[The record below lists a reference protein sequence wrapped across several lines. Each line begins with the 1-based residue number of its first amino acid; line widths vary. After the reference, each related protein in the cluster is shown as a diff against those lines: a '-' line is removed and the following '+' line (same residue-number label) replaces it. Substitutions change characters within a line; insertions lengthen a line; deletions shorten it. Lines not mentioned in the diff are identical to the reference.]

1 MSAFDIRNV
10 LQVARVCSG
19 RCQCVTQEVFRRM
32 SVFDTRI
39 VLQVARVCSGRCQCV
54 TPEVYYSLHVSV
66 QEDQAKAALKAAR
79 EVNGNV
85 RVLSKQHQPVHTT
98 RGTRGDGTAHSDNTG
113 PSTDSAQN
121 WHSGYVQVGRNR
133 PSLCL
138 SVCTSS
144 GFLPLSVL
152 KMHT

>member
-1 MSAFDIRNV
+1 MFDTRNVLQFARVCSGRCVNV

-19 RCQCVTQEVFRRM
+19 RCQCVTQ
-32 SVFDTRI
+32 
-39 VLQVARVCSGRCQCV
+39 
-54 TPEVYYSLHVSV
+54 EVYYSLHVSV

-98 RGTRGDGTAHSDNTG
+98 RGTCGDGTAHSDNAG

-133 PSLCL
+133 PFL
-138 SVCTSS
+138 SVC
-144 GFLPLSVL
+144 LSAAVCFEV
-152 KMHT
+152 HT